1 VADPQESAE
10 RLQHLDFTDED
21 ASILARSPL
30 LRELSD
36 EDTETFRPHARVV
49 LLPRGERLFEEG
61 DLGDCLYMVISGKVK
76 LTRTAPDG
84 RESLV
89 SVHGPG
95 DMFGE
100 LAMFDPTYRTSAA
113 SAVIDARLAEIAHDD
128 LREVLTTRPAVALL
142 LLKVLAQRLRRVTDS
157 NTNLIFTDVPG
168 RVAKALLE
176 LAGKFGT
183 PTDEGVQV
191 NHDLTQEELAQLV
204 GASRET
210 VNKALADFAARGWL
224 QLSAKS
230 VLLIDPDRLLRRARL
245 GSGQAPL
252 APVGRQLAEGVQV
265 GELGADRDLGER
277 PQRPVHVGV
286 DRGHDLLGRAVA
298 HGQSGPDLGETLRA
312 VR

>member
-1 VADPQESAE
+1 VADPEEAGVGGDG
-10 RLQHLDFTDED
+10 RLQQEEFTDED
-21 ASILARSPL
+21 ASILAGSPL

-36 EDTETFRPHARVV
+36 QDAETFRPHTHVV
-49 LLPRGERLFEEG
+49 VLPRGERLFDEG
-61 DLGDCLYMVISGKVK
+61 DLGDCLYLVISGKVK

-100 LAMFDPTYRTSAA
+100 LAMFDPTYRTSTAIA
-113 SAVIDARLAEIAHDD
+113 ITDARLAQIAHDD
-128 LREVLTTRPAVALL
+128 LRKVLATRPPVALL
-142 LLKVLAQRLRRVTDS
+142 LLKALAQRLRRVTEA

-176 LAGKFGT
+176 LADKFGT
-183 PTDEGVQV
+183 PTDEGIQV

-224 QLSAKS
+224 QLAAKS
-230 VLLIDPDRLLRRARL
+230 VLLIDQDRLRRRARL
-245 GSGQAPL
+245 TPIAQLGARAMLGAP
-252 APVGRQLAEGVQV
+252 PVGG
-265 GELGADRDLGER
+265 
-277 PQRPVHVGV
+277 
-286 DRGHDLLGRAVA
+286 
-298 HGQSGPDLGETLRA
+298 
-312 VR
+312 

>member
-1 VADPQESAE
+1 VANPGQTAG
-10 RLQHLDFTDED
+10 RLQQMEFTDND
-21 ASILARSPL
+21 ARILLKSSL
-30 LRELSD
+30 LRELD
-36 EDTETFRPHARVV
+36 EEDVAHFRPHTKVV
-49 LLPRGERLFEEG
+49 LLPRGEKLFNEG

-100 LAMFDPTYRTSAA
+100 LAMFDPTYRTST
-113 SAVIDARLAEIAHDD
+113 AVAITDARLAEIAHSD
-128 LREVLTTRPAVALL
+128 LRAVLTTRPPVALL
-142 LLKVLAQRLRRVTDS
+142 LLKVLAQRLRRITEA

-176 LAGKFGT
+176 LADKFGT
-183 PTDEGVQV
+183 PASDGIQV

-210 VNKALADFAARGWL
+210 VNKALADFATRGWI

-230 VLLIDPDRLLRRARL
+230 VLLLDPDRLRRRAR
-245 GSGQAPL
+245 
-252 APVGRQLAEGVQV
+252 
-265 GELGADRDLGER
+265 
-277 PQRPVHVGV
+277 
-286 DRGHDLLGRAVA
+286 
-298 HGQSGPDLGETLRA
+298 
-312 VR
+312 